1 MKVESQNKK
10 KYIFSHKFFYNPI
23 NYAIQY
29 YTKVFVTLFGD
40 EMRARHRKS
49 NINLPSTYELSE
61 HMKRDLG
68 LD

>member
-1 MKVESQNKK
+1 MKAEVINKK
-10 KYIFSHKFFYNPI
+10 KYRCYREFIITMI
-23 NYAIQY
+23 NSVIQY

-40 EMRARHRKS
+40 EMIIRHRKN
-49 NINLPSTYELSE
+49 NINLPSKDELSE

>member
-1 MKVESQNKK
+1 MKAECQNKK
-10 KYIFSHKFFYNPI
+10 KYLFYHEFFYNLI
-23 NYAIQY
+23 NCVIQY

-40 EMRARHRKS
+40 EMRARHKKS
-49 NINLPSTYELSE
+49 NINLPSTSELSE

>member
-1 MKVESQNKK
+1 MKKEKQISKK
-10 KYIFSHKFFYNPI
+10 SYNLINNIIKF
-23 NYAIQY
+23 

-40 EMRARHRKS
+40 EINFRHNKDK
-49 NINLPSTYELSE
+49 INVRNTSDLSE